1 MQTAANNAA
10 SAPVEDYV
18 KAIYALTL
26 GPDQTASTSQ
36 IAERLGITAGSVSTM
51 IKRMDASGLAE
62 HVPYRGVRLT
72 PAGRKLAL
80 AVIRR
85 HRLLELFLA
94 TSLDIPWENVHGF
107 ADALEHA
114 ASDELIE
121 LIAIKLGDPV
131 ADPHGDPIPN
141 RLLEVDDRAQPTI
154 AELRPGEQARV
165 VKLAVNLV
173 IAGLAQLMSEALVLG
188 EASGV
193 SRRALLE
200 TMGDSA
206 AGAPFVKYKTEPLLR
221 DDYSA
226 TFTTSLMEKDIDLVL
241 EAAEAAGVRLPL
253 AGEIKTL
260 VRSAIEAGYGDDD
273 FMALFLHLRSGSDQE
288 VLR

>member
-1 MQTAANNAA
+1 VPATATPPV
-10 SAPVEDYV
+10 SAPAEDYI

-26 GPDQTASTSQ
+26 DPDQVATTSQ

-72 PAGRKLAL
+72 PTGRKLAL

-94 TSLDIPWENVHGF
+94 TSLDIPWEDVHRF

-121 LIAIKLGDPV
+121 LIATKLGDPV

-141 RLLEVDDRAQPTI
+141 RLLEVDDRAQPTL
-154 AELRPGEQARV
+154 AELEPGEHARV
-165 VKLAVNLV
+165 VR
-173 IAGLAQLMSEALVLG
+173 
-188 EASGV
+188 V
-193 SRRALLE
+193 S
-200 TMGDSA
+200 D
-206 AGAPFVKYKTEPLLR
+206 TEPQMLR
-221 DDYSA
+221 YLTEQGIGIGA
-226 TFTTSLMEKDIDLVL
+226 EL
-241 EAAEAAGVRLPL
+241 ELIERQPFDGPCLVRLPNKLERNLGIRL
-253 AGEIKTL
+253 AQ
-260 VRSAIEAGYGDDD
+260 AIHVE
-273 FMALFLHLRSGSDQE
+273 LL
-288 VLR
+288 

>member
-1 MQTAANNAA
+1 MSATAHAPV

-26 GPDQTASTSQ
+26 EPDQTASTSQ
-36 IAERLGITAGSVSTM
+36 IAERLGLTAGSVSTM
-51 IKRMDASGLAE
+51 VKRMDASGLAE

-94 TSLDIPWENVHGF
+94 TSLDIPWEDVHGF

-121 LIAIKLGDPV
+121 LIAVKLGDPV

-154 AELRPGEQARV
+154 ADLAPGQRVRVARVSDAEPQMLRYLTEQGIGIGAELELVERQPFDGPCLVRLRDGSERNLGIRLAQAIHVELR
-165 VKLAVNLV
+165 
-173 IAGLAQLMSEALVLG
+173 
-188 EASGV
+188 
-193 SRRALLE
+193 
-200 TMGDSA
+200 
-206 AGAPFVKYKTEPLLR
+206 
-221 DDYSA
+221 
-226 TFTTSLMEKDIDLVL
+226 
-241 EAAEAAGVRLPL
+241 
-253 AGEIKTL
+253 
-260 VRSAIEAGYGDDD
+260 
-273 FMALFLHLRSGSDQE
+273 
-288 VLR
+288 

>member
-1 MQTAANNAA
+1 MSATEIPPV

-26 GPDQTASTSQ
+26 EPDQVATTSQ

-51 IKRMDASGLAE
+51 VKRMDMSGLAE

-72 PAGRKLAL
+72 PTGRTLAL

-94 TSLDIPWENVHGF
+94 TSLDIPWEDVHRF

-121 LIAIKLGDPV
+121 LIATKLGDPV

-141 RLLEVDDRAQPTI
+141 RLLEVDDHAQPTL
-154 AELRPGEQARV
+154 AELEPGEHARV
-165 VKLAVNLV
+165 VRVSDAEPQMLRYLTEQGIGIGAELELV
-173 IAGLAQLMSEALVLG
+173 ERQ
-188 EASGV
+188 
-193 SRRALLE
+193 
-200 TMGDSA
+200 
-206 AGAPFVKYKTEPLLR
+206 PFDGPCL
-221 DDYSA
+221 
-226 TFTTSLMEKDIDLVL
+226 
-241 EAAEAAGVRLPL
+241 VRLPDKVERNLGIRL
-253 AGEIKTL
+253 AQ
-260 VRSAIEAGYGDDD
+260 AIHVE
-273 FMALFLHLRSGSDQE
+273 LL
-288 VLR
+288 